1 VGHERAGDVLLAPA
15 SNRRA
20 ISEPMLRYLEKAGG
34 QGGEWMTHNYVKVLS
49 F

>member
-1 VGHERAGDVLLAPA
+1 
-15 SNRRA
+15 
-20 ISEPMLRYLEKAGG
+20 MLRYLEKAGG